1 MTDVVDFSLLGFVGV
16 VFLAAL
22 SGAVYKPGDWYESLD
37 RPDWR
42 PPNWAFPIVW
52 TILYAMIAAS
62 GWMVWRANGGFAG
75 AETAFVV
82 YGVQLCLNAAW
93 SYFFFGRRR
102 IDLALVEAG
111 LLWLSIAATIAAF
124 APISTT
130 AALLLAPY
138 LVWVTVAFALNLSI
152 FRRNPGVRG

>member
-1 MTDVVDFSLLGFVGV
+1 MSDVVDFSLLGFVGV

-52 TILYAMIAAS
+52 TLLYALIATA
-62 GWMVWRANGGFAG
+62 GWMVWTANGGLAG
-75 AETAFVV
+75 AELAMAVF
-82 YGVQLCLNAAW
+82 GVQLVLNAAW

-102 IDLALVEAG
+102 IDWALVEAG
-111 LLWLSIAATIAAF
+111 GLWLSIAATIAVF
-124 APISTT
+124 APHSTLA
-130 AALLLAPY
+130 AALLVPY
-138 LVWVTVAFALNLSI
+138 LAWVTVAFALNLSI
-152 FRRNPGVRG
+152 YRRNPGVRG